1 MPGCKIY
8 SIHACV
14 LLLVLSV
21 CLSLAFS
28 HLFVSSVLQVLRALC
43 SPLSLP
49 LDVLLWHW
57 GLLVWGNSPSELPGL
72 PRSHNF
78 ILGKFLSFPGDKT
91 RATFALTWIIS
102 EGIEPC
108 FVMKVSQGGW
118 WGMRIPSDGNSW
130 QVSESR
136 CLHLSR
142 CRIVLISFL
151 VHAEKY
157 MWQAEGERCQQN
169 KSARYKIV
177 CRGLAPALTKRGKKR
192 GKGKKKTQPQLCI
205 YSSYQT
211 VTDHHCYSWG

>member
-1 MPGCKIY
+1 MSCRFSGRFPPRSPCPWTCCFDTEA
-8 SIHACV
+8 S
-14 LLLVLSV
+14 LSTG
-21 CLSLAFS
+21 
-28 HLFVSSVLQVLRALC
+28 
-43 SPLSLP
+43 
-49 LDVLLWHW
+49 D
-57 GLLVWGNSPSELPGL
+57 SPSELPSL

-91 RATFALTWIIS
+91 WATFALTWIIS

-108 FVMKVSQGGW
+108 FVMKVTQGGW

-157 MWQAEGERCQQN
+157 MWQAEGERRQQN

-177 CRGLAPALTKRGKKR
+177 CHGLPPALTKRGKKKR
-192 GKGKKKTQPQLCI
+192 KGKKIQAPALYIQQLSNCHR
-205 YSSYQT
+205 SPLLQL
-211 VTDHHCYSWG
+211 GLK